1 MDFLVHFLKKK
12 LLKKLRMQ
20 LKLNSNFYFI
30 NKPKTWTSQDLCTKF
45 KKIYNL
51 DKVGHSGTLDP
62 NAEGAMLIATN
73 KYTKLFD
80 YISNKEKT
88 YVVKSLFGYDSETLD
103 IDSEFKKIHNINLN
117 QIKEEFSEAV
127 NNKLG
132 ESFQIPPKYSAIKV
146 KGKRLYKYAREGREI
161 DIPKRKINVKEIEIL
176 SLNKEKAEIKVKV
189 SEGTYIRSLISYQDG
204 DNFSESVSTSPVLI
218 ITDQGDASFEIHGT
232 NTIGQTLSIRETSPD
247 PDGTGTLS
255 YSWQLSD
262 DGINNWSEL
271 GTDATYTISADEEGK
286 YIRSVI
292 SYQDGDNFSESV
304 STSTLQFPKANA
316 DPSIEN
322 KGII

>member
-1 MDFLVHFLKKK
+1 
-12 LLKKLRMQ
+12 MQ

-73 KYTKLFD
+73 KYTKLFE
-80 YISNKEKT
+80 YISNKDKT

-146 KGKRLYKYAREGREI
+146 KGKRLYKYAREGKEI

-176 SLNKEKAEIKVKV
+176 SLNNEKAEIKVKV
-189 SEGTYIRSLISYQDG
+189 SEGTYIRTLISDIAKDINTFG
-204 DNFSESVSTSPVLI
+204 IVSELKRIS
-218 ITDQGDASFEIHGT
+218 
-232 NTIGQTLSIRETSPD
+232 IGNLDINHSSYINDIKKLDPKTTPD
-247 PDGTGTLS
+247 PLSQNEIIDLPILKVNKNDLINIKNGELMKNDLFKTKETYILEYDG
-255 YSWQLSD
+255 YVV
-262 DGINNWSEL
+262 
-271 GTDATYTISADEEGK
+271 ATYVPFNEK
-286 YIRSVI
+286 YFKPDKVI
-292 SYQDGDNFSESV
+292 
-304 STSTLQFPKANA
+304 
-316 DPSIEN
+316 I
-322 KGII
+322 

>member
-1 MDFLVHFLKKK
+1 
-12 LLKKLRMQ
+12 MQ

-30 NKPKTWTSQDLCTKF
+30 NIPKTWTSQDLCTKF

-73 KYTKLFD
+73 KYTKLFE
-80 YISNKEKT
+80 YISNKDKT

-103 IDSEFKKIHNINLN
+103 IDSDFKKIHNINLN

-176 SLNKEKAEIKVKV
+176 SLNNEKAEIKVKV
-189 SEGTYIRSLISYQDG
+189 SEGTYIRTLISDIAKDINTFG
-204 DNFSESVSTSPVLI
+204 IVSELKRIS
-218 ITDQGDASFEIHGT
+218 
-232 NTIGQTLSIRETSPD
+232 IGNLDINHSSYINDIKKLDPKTTPD
-247 PDGTGTLS
+247 PLSQNEIIDLPILKVNKNDIINIKNGELMKNDLFKTKETYILEYDG
-255 YSWQLSD
+255 YVV
-262 DGINNWSEL
+262 
-271 GTDATYTISADEEGK
+271 ATYVPFNEK
-286 YIRSVI
+286 YFKPDKVI
-292 SYQDGDNFSESV
+292 
-304 STSTLQFPKANA
+304 
-316 DPSIEN
+316 I
-322 KGII
+322 

>member
-1 MDFLVHFLKKK
+1 
-12 LLKKLRMQ
+12 MQ
-20 LKLNSNFYFI
+20 SKLNSNFYFI

-73 KYTKLFD
+73 KYTKLFE
-80 YISNKEKT
+80 YISNKDKT

-103 IDSEFKKIHNINLN
+103 IDSEFNKIDNINLN

-146 KGKRLYKYAREGREI
+146 KGKRLYKYAREGKEI

-176 SLNKEKAEIKVKV
+176 SLNNEKAEIKVKV
-189 SEGTYIRSLISYQDG
+189 SEGTYIRTLISDIAKDINTFG
-204 DNFSESVSTSPVLI
+204 IVSELKRIS
-218 ITDQGDASFEIHGT
+218 
-232 NTIGQTLSIRETSPD
+232 IGNLDINHSSYINDIKKLDPKTTPD
-247 PDGTGTLS
+247 PLSQNEIIDLPILKVNKNDLINIKNGELMKNDLFKTKETYILEYDG
-255 YSWQLSD
+255 YVV
-262 DGINNWSEL
+262 
-271 GTDATYTISADEEGK
+271 ATYVPFNEK
-286 YIRSVI
+286 YFKPDKVI
-292 SYQDGDNFSESV
+292 
-304 STSTLQFPKANA
+304 
-316 DPSIEN
+316 I
-322 KGII
+322 

>member
-1 MDFLVHFLKKK
+1 
-12 LLKKLRMQ
+12 MQ

-73 KYTKLFD
+73 KYTKLFE
-80 YISNKEKT
+80 YISNKDKT

-176 SLNKEKAEIKVKV
+176 SLNNEKAEIKVKV
-189 SEGTYIRSLISYQDG
+189 SEGTYIRSLISDIAKDINTFG
-204 DNFSESVSTSPVLI
+204 IVSELKRIS
-218 ITDQGDASFEIHGT
+218 
-232 NTIGQTLSIRETSPD
+232 IGNLDINHSSYINDIKKLDPKTTPD
-247 PDGTGTLS
+247 PLSQNEIIDLPILKVNKNDLINIKNGELMKNDLFKTKETYILEYDG
-255 YSWQLSD
+255 YVV
-262 DGINNWSEL
+262 
-271 GTDATYTISADEEGK
+271 ATYVPFNEK
-286 YIRSVI
+286 YFKPDKVI
-292 SYQDGDNFSESV
+292 
-304 STSTLQFPKANA
+304 
-316 DPSIEN
+316 I
-322 KGII
+322 

>member
-1 MDFLVHFLKKK
+1 
-12 LLKKLRMQ
+12 MQ

-45 KKIYNL
+45 KKIYNF

-73 KYTKLFD
+73 KYTKLFE
-80 YISNKEKT
+80 YISNKDKT

-103 IDSEFKKIHNINLN
+103 IDSEFNKIDNINLN

-176 SLNKEKAEIKVKV
+176 SLNNEKAEIKVKV
-189 SEGTYIRSLISYQDG
+189 SEGTYIRTLISDIAKDINTFG
-204 DNFSESVSTSPVLI
+204 IVSELKRIS
-218 ITDQGDASFEIHGT
+218 
-232 NTIGQTLSIRETSPD
+232 IGNLDINHSSYINDIKKLDPKTTPD
-247 PDGTGTLS
+247 PLSQNEIIDLPILKVNKNDLINIKNGELMNNDLFKTKETYILEYDG
-255 YSWQLSD
+255 
-262 DGINNWSEL
+262 NVV
-271 GTDATYTISADEEGK
+271 ATYVPFNEK
-286 YIRSVI
+286 YFKPDKVI
-292 SYQDGDNFSESV
+292 
-304 STSTLQFPKANA
+304 
-316 DPSIEN
+316 I
-322 KGII
+322 

>member
-1 MDFLVHFLKKK
+1 
-12 LLKKLRMQ
+12 MQ

-73 KYTKLFD
+73 KYTKLFE
-80 YISNKEKT
+80 YISNKDKT

-103 IDSEFKKIHNINLN
+103 IDSEFNKIDNINLN
-117 QIKEEFSEAV
+117 QIKEEFIEAV

-146 KGKRLYKYAREGREI
+146 KGKRLYKYAREGKEI

-176 SLNKEKAEIKVKV
+176 SLNNEKAEIKVKV
-189 SEGTYIRSLISYQDG
+189 SEGTYIRTLISDIAKDINTFG
-204 DNFSESVSTSPVLI
+204 IVSELKRIS
-218 ITDQGDASFEIHGT
+218 
-232 NTIGQTLSIRETSPD
+232 IGNLDINHSSYINDIKKLDPKTTPD
-247 PDGTGTLS
+247 PLSQNEIIDLPILKVNKNDLINIKNGELMKNDLFKTKETYILEYDG
-255 YSWQLSD
+255 YVV
-262 DGINNWSEL
+262 
-271 GTDATYTISADEEGK
+271 ATYVPFNEK
-286 YIRSVI
+286 YFKPDKVI
-292 SYQDGDNFSESV
+292 
-304 STSTLQFPKANA
+304 
-316 DPSIEN
+316 I
-322 KGII
+322 